1 MATKKKSTD
10 PNWRTSRPQNKN
22 LIPFSDLPKE
32 KLAEIGSAGGKAA
45 AKAAKERKAM
55 AELMKIFCD
64 LPISDGRKRKRLQ
77 RMGIEE
83 TDLTNKM
90 QIAVALG
97 ESAQGGNVYAAD
109 KVLQLLG
116 ENGVTAAD
124 KVNNL
129 LDALTGMITKDE
141 KDGEGDFND
150 IHEIQQTAEPDAD
163 LVDAGEVQE
172 P

>member
-10 PNWRTSRPQNKN
+10 PNWRTSRPQNRN
-22 LIPFSDLPKE
+22 LIPFSDLPKDQ
-32 KLAEIGSAGGKAA
+32 LAAIGSAGGKAA
-45 AKAAKERKAM
+45 AKANKERKAM

-64 LPISDGRKRKRLQ
+64 LPISDGRRKRRLA

-83 TDLTNKM
+83 NDLTNKM
-90 QIAVALG
+90 SIAVALG

-116 ENGVTAAD
+116 ESTVTAAE

-129 LDALTGMITKDE
+129 LEALSDIVIKDD
-141 KDGEGDFND
+141 KNGEDFDD

-163 LVDAGEVQE
+163 MVDEGEVQE